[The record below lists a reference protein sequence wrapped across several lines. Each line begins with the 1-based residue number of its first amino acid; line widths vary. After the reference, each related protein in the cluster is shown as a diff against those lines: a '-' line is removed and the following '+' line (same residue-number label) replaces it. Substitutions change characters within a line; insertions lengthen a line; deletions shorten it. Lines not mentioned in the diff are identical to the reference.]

1 MNENTNVCCE
11 DTSNA
16 LDLATVR
23 LAKTGSPNETG
34 NKTCLGLPLKTHL
47 MDCAKVITF
56 LYESYLSPHVK
67 KLLEGNSNNEQTLAF
82 LRFVAAFH
90 DAGKDL
96 PDFQN
101 QLHQRFGFEQ
111 ESTDKKRLSHSKESD
126 MIFRICSEQ
135 PSNAIASLLNGHH
148 RKPTL
153 TQPTITDIRKLK
165 YACSEAGSEWADY
178 EQEWLRYYQNA
189 IKFSDWD
196 ENSLPNLEALCIE
209 AGLLILADWI
219 ASDPEYFPYLTAAQM
234 IADKQR
240 NREEPIWKDDVKRGA
255 DLEHQIRLGG
265 QWDPQPEETCQE
277 YYQKRFG
284 EKFIPHLEQKLAYE
298 AAQCMDKPGLMII
311 EAEMGKGKTEMGL
324 AAAEIFAKKFG
335 MNGLFFGLPTQATS
349 NGLFR
354 RVSSWF
360 EQQRSCNFSKPLT
373 MNLVHQKAKYNPDFL
388 KAKRLSEDGEELS
401 VLVDSWYER
410 RHMEMFPNF
419 VIGTY
424 DHLLMMALQNRNV
437 FFYHLALANKVVIV
451 DEVHSLDEY
460 SLQYLKIA
468 LRYLGSY
475 QVPVILLSASLG
487 NSYRRELIK
496 AYQDSWYKSKKRRN
510 CAYKKEYFSIMETEE
525 KNFTENSHTSLS
537 LPEKMTLES
546 VDAGKR
552 ARNPKFMDQIHF
564 IHDFSGENEESLLNN
579 SRNIPLIS
587 WTQHTNVWYLSAPME
602 GKLEKEIALI
612 SIREDEAITKIG
624 DFLADGAVIGVVV
637 NTVKKAQELYEKL
650 SATYR
655 SDTGNADVFLLHSR
669 FTNLDRSCK
678 EKMLEKLAGK
688 NRIKQVRP
696 QIVIGTQ
703 VLEESLDLDF
713 DVLFSQS
720 CKVES
725 FIQRTG
731 RLFRHVRPRPDG
743 ISGPVC
749 YVITEEITPESNV
762 KPYQA
767 WDVYRMQQTMP
778 KSFFVPSGVSAWIKE
793 VELYRSDEQWEAGK
807 RQAENE
813 KNSNSNSALPG
824 LIKVLYPRK
833 QPDLYG
839 FLKNESLDFPVRLGI
854 IPIECLLLFTDGNTI
869 WFNPESRQG
878 ISAERTPDSGQL
890 PALIDNSIRLP
901 ESLMRYKS
909 SLEKIFKDNR
919 QRFEKWTEFLEKH
932 HLNVLWL
939 DLEGKYENDKLHFAY
954 NKDEGFLYSWNF
966 DLK

>member
-1 MNENTNVCCE
+1 MNEKVNGCCA
-11 DTSNA
+11 DTFNA
-16 LDLATVR
+16 LDLATIR
-23 LAKTGSPNETG
+23 LAKAGSSSESG
-34 NKTCLGLPLKTHL
+34 DKTCLGLPLETHL

-56 LYESYLSPHVK
+56 LYESYISPHVRR
-67 KLLEGNSNNEQTLAF
+67 LLAGNSNDEQTLAF
-82 LRFVAAFH
+82 LRFIAAFH

-101 QLHQRFGFEQ
+101 RLHQKFGFEQ
-111 ESTDKKRLSHSKESD
+111 QSTENKRLSHAKESD
-126 MIFRICSEQ
+126 MIFRICSGKHFT
-135 PSNAIASLLNGHH
+135 AVASLLNGHH
-148 RKPTL
+148 RKPSL
-153 TQPTITDIRKLK
+153 NQPTKTDIRKLK
-165 YACSEAGSEWADY
+165 RVCSEAGSEWADY
-178 EQEWLRYYQNA
+178 EQEWLRYYKNA
-189 IKFSDWD
+189 IKFSGWD
-196 ENSLPNLEALCIE
+196 EKSLPNLEALGIE

-219 ASDPEYFPYLTAAQM
+219 ASDSEYFPYLTAAEM

-240 NREEPIWKDDVKRGA
+240 NGEEAIWKDDVKRGA
-255 DLEHQIRLGG
+255 DLKQQIRLGG
-265 QWDPQPEETCQE
+265 QWEPQPEEICQE

-284 EKFIPHLEQKLAYE
+284 EKIIPHPEQKLAYE
-298 AAQCMDKPGLMII
+298 AAQSMDKPGLMII

-360 EQQRSCNFSKPLT
+360 EQQRSCNFSEPLT

-388 KAKRLSEDGEELS
+388 RMKRLSEDGEELS

-487 NSYRRELIK
+487 STYRHELIK
-496 AYQDSWYKSKKRRN
+496 AYQDSWYKSKKQRKST
-510 CAYKKEYFSIMETEE
+510 CKEKHFSIVEAER
-525 KNFTENSHTSLS
+525 KNFTENSHTALG
-537 LPEKMTLES
+537 LPGDMTEDS
-546 VDAGKR
+546 EDGGKR
-552 ARNPKFMDQIHF
+552 ARNSNFMDQIHF
-564 IHDFSGENEESLLNN
+564 VHDYSGANEESLLNN
-579 SRNIPLIS
+579 SRNTPLIS
-587 WTQHTNVWYLSAPME
+587 WTQETDVWYLPAPME
-602 GKLEKEIALI
+602 NKPEKEITLI
-612 SIREDEAITKIG
+612 SIREDEAVSKIG
-624 DFLADGAVIGVVV
+624 EFLVDGAVIGVIV
-637 NTVKKAQELYEKL
+637 NTVKKAQELYQKL
-650 SATYR
+650 SAAYG
-655 SDTGNADVFLLHSR
+655 SENGEADVFLLHSR
-669 FTNLDRSCK
+669 FTNLDRSSK
-678 EKMLEKLAGK
+678 EKMLEKVAGK
-688 NRIKQVRP
+688 NRIKQERP

-731 RLFRHVRPRPDG
+731 RLFRHIRPRPDG
-743 ISGPVC
+743 ISSPVC
-749 YVITEEITPESNV
+749 YVITDELNPDSNV
-762 KPYQA
+762 KPYQP

-778 KSFFVPSGVSAWIKE
+778 KSFFVPSGISAWIKE
-793 VELYRSDEQWEAGK
+793 VELYKPDEQWAAGK

-813 KNSNSNSALPG
+813 KNSNSNSAVPG
-824 LIKVLYPRK
+824 LIKVLYPRT

-839 FLKNESLDFPVRLGI
+839 FLKNESLDFSVRLGI

-869 WFNPESRQG
+869 WLDPVSGNG
-878 ISAERTPDSGQL
+878 ISADCIPDPGKL
-890 PALIDNSIRLP
+890 PDFIANSIRLP

-909 SLEKIFKDNR
+909 SLEKAFKDNR
-919 QRFEKWTEFLEKH
+919 RRFEKWTDFLEKY

-939 DLEGKYENDKLHFAY
+939 DRQGMDENDKLRFTY
-954 NKDEGFLYSWNF
+954 SKEEGFLYLWNS